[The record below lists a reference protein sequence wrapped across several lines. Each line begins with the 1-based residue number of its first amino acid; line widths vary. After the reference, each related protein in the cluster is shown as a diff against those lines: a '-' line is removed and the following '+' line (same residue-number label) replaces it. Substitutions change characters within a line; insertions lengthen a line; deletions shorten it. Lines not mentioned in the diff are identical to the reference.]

1 MEVRTEDRFE
11 RVYREEADRL
21 WRALLAFSGDHSVA
35 SDAVSEAFTQALA
48 RGSAIRDPARW
59 IWKAAFRIAS
69 GDLQRAAR
77 DRPSA
82 VVVAADAGADMSDE
96 SLALLSAIRQLSA
109 RQRAVV
115 VLHYLTDLPTAE
127 VARRLGV
134 RSVTVRV
141 HLNQARK
148 RLRELLEEDDG

>member
-21 WRALLAFSGDHSVA
+21 WRALLAFSGDRTIA
-35 SDAVSEAFTQALA
+35 SDAVSEAFAQALA
-48 RGSAIRDPARW
+48 RGRAVHDPARW

-69 GDLQRAAR
+69 GELQRAAR
-77 DRPSA
+77 DRPPA
-82 VVVAADAGADMSDE
+82 YVAASDGGAALSDE
-96 SLALLSAIRQLSA
+96 SLALLSAIGRLPD

-115 VLHYLTDLPTAE
+115 VLHYLTDLPTSE
-127 VARRLGV
+127 VARRLSV
-134 RSVTVRV
+134 QPVTVRV
-141 HLNQARK
+141 HLNQARE